1 MSIAEK
7 LKTLRK
13 TKNISVYQLSKLSG
27 VSETHI
33 RDLERGD
40 RNPSFDTLKRL
51 AEPLGISLSELFNEN
66 ADAMYLSDEEKEVV
80 DCFRQLS
87 KDRADSLLGFLKTI
101 VYF

>member
-66 ADAMYLSDEEKEVV
+66 ADVMYLSDEEKEVV